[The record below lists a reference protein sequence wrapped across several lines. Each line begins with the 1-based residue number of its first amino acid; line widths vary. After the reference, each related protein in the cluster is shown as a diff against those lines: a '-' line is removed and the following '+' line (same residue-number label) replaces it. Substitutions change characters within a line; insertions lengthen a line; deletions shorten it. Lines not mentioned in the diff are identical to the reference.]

1 MKKMTKF
8 ITLMLIL
15 TATVATAEPWF
26 RDYFSMVTMPHQ
38 QTDAALEATG
48 ADAFRASRIW
58 GGWYGYWFTDR
69 QKERP
74 SFTDW
79 QNQTP
84 SFEESTARM
93 QKYFEHDLIY
103 YDGGEVGDMILFTDP
118 DGSIQYDAWNI
129 HEWDG
134 ELPMAAHWF
143 GIDTFFK
150 KNNPFPYPN
159 AGKYGLKPFTYP
171 DGTLPDES
179 YEVLGRRNLN
189 NVLDW
194 NEPFCNKDV
203 TDEQA
208 EKSGLAAISKR
219 NKTDKHMVAR
229 NGWITNRLMTQDYAN
244 PQLRDYQAWEIGM
257 ITRDIKPS
265 GFHIDNYGDNNLY
278 RPFDMSLGVWSEH
291 TFREYM
297 KREFSTKQLD
307 EMGIAD
313 IETFD
318 IKEYIKARK
327 LPGKE
332 SIYDAFDSPEWKD
345 DLIFKCY
352 EINHAIESAGFHK
365 PKYAAVKEAAKE
377 GGFDC
382 LVAGNLIPIFPGF
395 TLIKGYLD
403 ICHFE
408 WPTFYDYEPT
418 RRKMGLP
425 PKARSGYITRLA
437 SAIGKEKYS
446 AISLYVSHEQRGE
459 KFKNLYLAQGFE
471 ALGNRAVIDYGHQ
484 YLHMFSPGTPETA
497 GIFNRFLEE
506 HREALSRREFVADI
520 GIVYDQWAEIASQ
533 TACQLDVNEFF
544 NEYGGWC
551 DYMQDTHRQWNVVL
565 SSDLEFEKI
574 KHLPMLILPSA
585 LTLTDANFQALEKYL
600 KSGGRV
606 LATGNTGLR
615 FGPDGH
621 LMKRPE
627 NPLKRLECYANFQR
641 VAAQPAAPYW
651 LWKKNGEKLGLLLTE
666 LDPVVETDAEIHVG
680 VNLSRSLPGEPK
692 SLSLDLNNNNF
703 DPATDT
709 FTPTKPFNVSI
720 RLPADFKPPFELTVS
735 ELGKETRKL
744 KATLKGDRLS
754 INFEPFEIYQLIQIV
769 EKK

>member
-8 ITLMLIL
+8 IALMLIL
-15 TATVATAEPWF
+15 TAATIATAEPWY
-26 RDYFSMVTMPHQ
+26 RDYFSMVTLPHEKS
-38 QTDAALEATG
+38 DADLEATE
-48 ADAFRASRIW
+48 ADAYRAGRIW
-58 GGWYGYWFTDR
+58 GGWYGYWFIDWA
-69 QKERP
+69 KE
-74 SFTDW
+74 
-79 QNQTP
+79 TP
-84 SFEESTARM
+84 FFKDSTART

-118 DGSIQYDAWNI
+118 DGTIQYDAWNFQT
-129 HEWDG
+129 WDG
-134 ELPMAAHWF
+134 ELPLTAHWF

-150 KNNPFPYPN
+150 TKNPFPYPN
-159 AGKYGLKPFTYP
+159 ASNYGLKPFTYP
-171 DGTLPDES
+171 DGTCPDES
-179 YEVLGRRNLN
+179 YEVLGRRNVFNELG
-189 NVLDW
+189 W
-194 NEPFCNKDV
+194 NEPFCNKEV

-244 PQLRDYQAWEIGM
+244 PQLRDYQAWELGM
-257 ITRDIKPS
+257 MTRDIKPS

-278 RPFDMSLGVWSEH
+278 RTFDMAFGVWSEH

-297 KREFSTKQLD
+297 KKEFSKKRLK

-313 IETFD
+313 IDTFD

-627 NPLKRLECYANFQR
+627 NPLKKLKKHKGFRWEKQ
-641 VAAQPAAPYW
+641 QPAAKYW
-651 LWKKNGEKLGLLLTE
+651 LSKDEASAKRMNSLITWPKLK
-666 LDPVVETDAEIHVG
+666 PVLETDAEIHVG

-692 SLSLDLNNNNF
+692 SLSLDLNNSNF
-703 DPATDT
+703 DPETDT
-709 FTPTKPFNVSI
+709 FTATKPFSVSI
-720 RLPADFKPPFELTVS
+720 RLPADFKPPFEVSVS
-735 ELGKETRKL
+735 ELRKDARPMKFTR
-744 KATLKGDRLS
+744 KGDRLVIQVDS
-754 INFEPFEIYQLIQIV
+754 FEIYQFVQIF
-769 EKK
+769 EASK

>member
-1 MKKMTKF
+1 MMKMTKL
-8 ITLMLIL
+8 IMLIVT
-15 TATVATAEPWF
+15 TATIATAEPWY
-26 RDYFSMVTMPHQ
+26 RDYFSMVTLPHEKS
-38 QTDAALEATG
+38 DADLEATE

-58 GGWYGYWFTDR
+58 GGWYGYWFIDR
-69 QKERP
+69 QKA
-74 SFTDW
+74 
-79 QNQTP
+79 TP
-84 SFEESTARM
+84 FFEESTVRM
-93 QKYFEHDLIY
+93 KKYFEHDLIY
-103 YDGGEVGDMILFTDP
+103 HDGGEIGDLVLFTGP

-134 ELPMAAHWF
+134 KLPLTAHWF

-159 AGKYGLKPFTYP
+159 ANNYGLKPFTYP

-189 NVLDW
+189 NELDW
-194 NEPFCNKDV
+194 NEPFCNKEV

-208 EKSGLAAISKR
+208 EKSGLAKISKR
-219 NKTDKHMVAR
+219 NKAGKHVVGR

-244 PQLRDYQAWEIGM
+244 PQLRDYQAWELAM
-257 ITRDIKPS
+257 MTRELKPS

-278 RPFDMSLGVWSEH
+278 RTFDMAFGVWSEH

-297 KREFSTKQLD
+297 KKEFSKKQLK

-313 IETFD
+313 IDAFD
-318 IKEYIKARK
+318 MKEYIKARK

-352 EINHAIESAGFHK
+352 QINHAIESANFHK
-365 PKYAAVKEAAKE
+365 PKYAAIKEAAKE

-395 TLIKGYLD
+395 TFIKGYLD

-418 RRKMGLP
+418 RRPMGLP
-425 PKARSGYITRLA
+425 PTARSGYITRLA
-437 SAIGKEKYS
+437 AAIGNTKYS
-446 AISLYVSHEQRGE
+446 VVSPYVSHDQRGE

-497 GIFNRFLEE
+497 GIFNRFLEK
-506 HREALSRREFVADI
+506 HREALSRRELVADI

-533 TACQLDVNEFF
+533 TACQLDVNDFF

-565 SSDLEFEKI
+565 SSDLELERI

-585 LTLTDANFQALEKYL
+585 LSLTDANYQALEKYL

-615 FGPDGH
+615 FGPGGH

-627 NPLKRLECYANFQR
+627 NPLKRLERYANFQR

-651 LWKKNGEKLGLLLTE
+651 LWKKNGEQLALLLE
-666 LDPVVETDAEIHVG
+666 DLDQAVETDAEIHVG

-709 FTPTKPFNVSI
+709 FTATKPFSVSI
-720 RLPADFKPPFELTVS
+720 ELPADFTPPFEVSVS

-744 KATLKGDRLS
+744 EATRKGDRLS
-754 INFEPFEIYQLIQIV
+754 INCEPFEVYQLIQIV

>member
-15 TATVATAEPWF
+15 TATIATAEPWY
-26 RDYFSMVTMPHQ
+26 RDYFSMVTLPHEKS
-38 QTDAALEATG
+38 DADLETTG
-48 ADAFRASRIW
+48 ADAFRAGRIW
-58 GGWYGYWFTDR
+58 GGWYGYWFTDWA
-69 QKERP
+69 KG
-74 SFTDW
+74 
-79 QNQTP
+79 TP
-84 SFEESTARM
+84 FFKESTIRT

-103 YDGGEVGDMILFTDP
+103 YDGGEVGDLVLFTSP
-118 DGSIQYDAWNI
+118 DGIIQYDAWNI
-129 HEWDG
+129 HTWDG
-134 ELPMAAHWF
+134 ELPLTAHWF

-159 AGKYGLKPFTYP
+159 FSNYGLQPFTFP
-171 DGTLPDES
+171 DGTRPDES
-179 YEVLGRRNLN
+179 YEVLGRRNLSN
-189 NVLDW
+189 ELDW

-208 EKSGLAAISKR
+208 EKSGLAVISKR
-219 NKTDKHMVAR
+219 NKAYEHMVGR
-229 NGWITNRLMTQDYAN
+229 NGWITNRQMTQDYTN

-257 ITRDIKPS
+257 ITRDLKPS
-265 GFHIDNYGDNNLY
+265 GFHIDNFGDNNLY
-278 RPFDMSLGVWSEH
+278 RPFEIGFGVWSEH

-297 KREFSTKQLD
+297 KKEFSRKQLK

-318 IKEYIKARK
+318 IREYIQARK

-332 SIYDAFDSPEWKD
+332 SIYDAFNSPEWKD

-352 EINHAIESAGFHK
+352 MINHAIESAGFHK

-418 RRKMGLP
+418 RRPMGLP
-425 PKARSGYITRLA
+425 PTARSGYITRLA
-437 SAIGKEKYS
+437 SAIGKENYS
-446 AISLYVSHEQRGE
+446 VVSPYVSHDQRGE
-459 KFKNLYLAQGFE
+459 EFKNLYLAQGFE
-471 ALGNRAVIDYGHQ
+471 ALGNRSVIDYGHQ

-497 GIFNRFLEE
+497 GIFNRFLDK

-520 GIVYDQWAEIASQ
+520 GIVYDQWAEIATS
-533 TACQLDVNEFF
+533 TATQLDVNDFF

-574 KHLPMLILPSA
+574 KDLPMLILPSA
-585 LTLTDANFQALEKYL
+585 LSLTNANFRALKKYL
-600 KSGGRV
+600 ESGGRV

-621 LMKRPE
+621 LMKRPA
-627 NPLKRLECYANFQR
+627 NPLKQLESFANFQR

-651 LWKKNGEKLGLLLTE
+651 LWKKNDEKLAVLLE
-666 LDPVVETDAEIHVG
+666 DLDQVVETDAEIHVG
-680 VNLSRSLPGEPK
+680 VTLSRSLPGEPK

-703 DPATDT
+703 DPATDS
-709 FTPTKPFNVSI
+709 FTATKPFNVSI
-720 RLPADFKPPFELTVS
+720 RMPANFKPPFEVSVS
-735 ELGKETRKL
+735 ELGKDTRPMKFTRKD
-744 KATLKGDRLS
+744 GRLS
-754 INFEPFEIYQLIQIV
+754 ITFEPFEIYQLIQII

>member
-1 MKKMTKF
+1 MKRF
-8 ITLMLIL
+8 IYIIL
-15 TATVATAEPWF
+15 ATATATIATADPWY
-26 RDYFSMVTMPHQ
+26 RDYFSMVTLPHEKS
-38 QTDAALEATG
+38 DADLEATA

-58 GGWYGYWFTDR
+58 GGWYGYWFIDR
-69 QKERP
+69 QKA
-74 SFTDW
+74 
-79 QNQTP
+79 TP
-84 SFEESTARM
+84 FFKESTVRM
-93 QKYFEHDLIY
+93 KKYFEHDLIY
-103 YDGGEVGDMILFTDP
+103 HDGGEIGDLVLFTGP
-118 DGSIQYDAWNI
+118 DGNIQYDAWNI
-129 HEWDG
+129 QKWDG
-134 ELPMAAHWF
+134 ELPLTAHWF

-150 KNNPFPYPN
+150 KENPFPYPN
-159 AGKYGLKPFTYP
+159 SRNYGLKPFTYP

-179 YEVLGRRNLN
+179 YEVLGRRNLSN
-189 NVLDW
+189 ELDW
-194 NEPFCNKDV
+194 NEPFCNKDI

-208 EKSGLAAISKR
+208 EKSGLAKISKR
-219 NKTDKHMVAR
+219 NKAYEHMVGR
-229 NGWITNRLMTQDYAN
+229 NGWITNRLMTQDYTN

-257 ITRDIKPS
+257 IARDLKPS
-265 GFHIDNYGDNNLY
+265 GFHIDNFGDNNLY
-278 RPFDMSLGVWSEH
+278 RTFDMGLGVWSEH

-297 KREFSTKQLD
+297 KKEFSKKQLQ
-307 EMGIAD
+307 EMGIAAID
-313 IETFD
+313 TFD

-332 SIYDAFDSPEWKD
+332 SIYDAYDSPEWKD

-352 EINHAIESAGFHK
+352 QINHAIESAGFHK

-395 TLIKGYLD
+395 TLIKDYLD

-425 PKARSGYITRLA
+425 PEARSGYITRLA
-437 SAIGKEKYS
+437 SAIGNEKYS
-446 AISLYVSHEQRGE
+446 AVSLYVSHEQRGE

-497 GIFNRFLEE
+497 GIFNRFLDK
-506 HREALSRREFVADI
+506 HRKALSRREFVADI
-520 GIVYDQWAEIASQ
+520 GIVYDQWAEIAGS

-551 DYMQDTHRQWNVVL
+551 DYMQDTQRQWNVVP

-585 LTLTDANFQALEKYL
+585 LSLTNANFRALKKYL
-600 KSGGRV
+600 KNGGRV
-606 LATGNTGLR
+606 LATGNTGQR
-615 FGPDGH
+615 FGPEGH

-627 NPLKRLECYANFQR
+627 SPLKHLERYANFQR

-651 LWKKNGEKLGLLLTE
+651 LWKKNGEQLALLLE
-666 LDPVVETDAEIHVG
+666 DLDPVVETDAEIHVG

-709 FTPTKPFNVSI
+709 FTATKPFNVSI
-720 RLPADFKPPFELTVS
+720 RMPADFKPPFEVSVS

-744 KATLKGDRLS
+744 EATRKGDRLS
-754 INFEPFEIYQLIQIV
+754 INFEPFEAYQLIQIV